1 VVKGGGRGEG
11 GEMNQTLYV
20 HMNKRKEQKIKRGG
34 IYKES
39 SIFYQ
44 SVSPF

>member
-1 VVKGGGRGEG
+1 VVKGGSRGEG
-11 GEMNQTLYV
+11 GEMSKTLYV

-34 IYKES
+34 YTRKAAF
-39 SIFYQ
+39 FYL